1 MELVFQTT
9 HLAVAR
15 PRLKVGV
22 ERERVTPL
30 EFGRSLPEI
39 SNSFCSSFSYTE
51 VMHTRIIQVENESLH
66 SKDK

>member
-22 ERERVTPL
+22 ERKGYSLRVWGCL
-30 EFGRSLPEI
+30 EGACQKL
-39 SNSFCSSFSYTE
+39 
-51 VMHTRIIQVENESLH
+51 IIAFAVPSAILR
-66 SKDK
+66 